1 MNIQPY
7 WGEYRTMEAKM
18 FEESTKRSVDGEAD
32 NLYKECL
39 DLLHSESL
47 ELKSI
52 GKLQNRVSEAVKD
65 KKWADYEGLM
75 ADIRKAG
82 EKIEHIE
89 EKRVALMDNSHKTS
103 EDFRFYAFIT
113 RFSEEKR
120 RTLSSAYREMK
131 LEAAKIRFANDALSA
146 YLEEQIVLAGSI
158 LEAAFPDRRGTFY
171 GRRGKVRHADMRS
184 VVVNKSF

>member
-1 MNIQPY
+1 MSRADGDLAVLYQECIKLL
-7 WGEYRTMEAKM
+7 EDEAAALQ
-18 FEESTKRSVDGEAD
+18 TV
-32 NLYKECL
+32 
-39 DLLHSESL
+39 
-47 ELKSI
+47 
-52 GKLQNRVSEAVKD
+52 GKLQQFVSEAVKD

-75 ADIRKAG
+75 ADIHKAG
-82 EKIEHIE
+82 EKIGQIE
-89 EKRVALMDNSHKTS
+89 AKRVALMDNSKKTS

-113 RFSEEKR
+113 RFPEEKR
-120 RTLSSAYREMK
+120 RKLGAAYREMK

-146 YLEEQIVLAGSI
+146 YLEEQIALAGSI